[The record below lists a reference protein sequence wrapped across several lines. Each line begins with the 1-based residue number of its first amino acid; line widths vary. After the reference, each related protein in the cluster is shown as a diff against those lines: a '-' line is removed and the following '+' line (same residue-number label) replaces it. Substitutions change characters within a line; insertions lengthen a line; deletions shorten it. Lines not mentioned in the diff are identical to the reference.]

1 MLAATNVLQT
11 VLQRVRL
18 NFLQVPE
25 AINKLI
31 SLLESKQQNS
41 SQQTTSNFHNVECF
55 FEIASRSDAKKYH
68 GR

>member
-11 VLQRVRL
+11 VLQRVCL

-31 SLLESKQQNS
+31 SLLESKQQNP
-41 SQQTTSNFHNVECF
+41 SQQTTSNFYVECF